1 MCDKKNSVLFN
12 DTECIVL
19 SPNFKLTNESQ
30 VLLKVPRK
38 NNMYSVDLK
47 NIVPKGGLT
56 CLFAKA
62 TSDESKLWHRR
73 LGHINFKTMNKL
85 IKGNLVRGLPS
96 KLFENNQT
104 CIACQKGKQHR
115 AYYKSKTG
123 RIVMIKRLHDNL
135 EVTTAKVCV
144 TAAKLKLVMFINSNE
159 KYAKCLTQFELRF
172 DTLQRLRLD
181 ISSSESYVANIK
193 GKKNG
198 RMMLES
204 IVNGPLIYPTIE
216 ENSVIRPKKYAELT
230 EQEKLQD
237 DCDVQAI
244 NVILQGLSPDVY
256 SFVNHCLVV
265 PVFLPGD
272 DLIACLN
279 KSMAFM
285 STVVASRFP
294 STNNQ
299 LRTFLIQET
308 KLLFRMAGLLFNKF
322 KGDKESGQVLD
333 EERLAFLADPQI
345 PDGQAIQ
352 TTILQNDAF
361 ETDDLDAYDSDCDD
375 ISSAKAVLI
384 DNLSS
389 YGLDVLSETEQ
400 LAVTQTPIEI
410 EVLKE
415 LLTVFNKEVIP
426 FINSIRASFEDF
438 ENGLYS
444 ELNEVKTVF
453 NQMESAVEQCS
464 VDKKYFDIQN
474 KELSLDNDRL
484 LDHIICQDVMNIVM
498 HDNYVPVNVL
508 SANHKCLVDGN
519 LQSERLKQE
528 NDHLFELLLSQ
539 DIVHICVNSL
549 ATLTNYAKMEQ
560 DYCNT
565 PKIGSQR
572 NVFPGALLHNT
583 IAQV

>member
-1 MCDKKNSVLFN
+1 MA
-12 DTECIVL
+12 
-19 SPNFKLTNESQ
+19 
-30 VLLKVPRK
+30 
-38 NNMYSVDLK
+38 Y
-47 NIVPKGGLT
+47 G
-56 CLFAKA
+56 KA
-62 TSDESKLWHRR
+62 
-73 LGHINFKTMNKL
+73 
-85 IKGNLVRGLPS
+85 
-96 KLFENNQT
+96 
-104 CIACQKGKQHR
+104 
-115 AYYKSKTG
+115 
-123 RIVMIKRLHDNL
+123 
-135 EVTTAKVCV
+135 
-144 TAAKLKLVMFINSNE
+144 
-159 KYAKCLTQFELRF
+159 
-172 DTLQRLRLD
+172 
-181 ISSSESYVANIK
+181 
-193 GKKNG
+193 
-198 RMMLES
+198 
-204 IVNGPLIYPTIE
+204 
-216 ENSVIRPKKYAELT
+216 
-230 EQEKLQD
+230 
-237 DCDVQAI
+237 
-244 NVILQGLSPDVY
+244 
-256 SFVNHCLVV
+256 
-265 PVFLPGD
+265 
-272 DLIACLN
+272 
-279 KSMAFM
+279 
-285 STVVASRFP
+285 
-294 STNNQ
+294 
-299 LRTFLIQET
+299 
-308 KLLFRMAGLLFNKF
+308 
-322 KGDKESGQVLD
+322 ESGQVLD

-389 YGLDVLSETEQ
+389 YGLDVLSEKHDVIFVVDEEETLILEEENRSKMLSKQ
-400 LAVTQTPIEI
+400 NDPF
-410 EVLKE
+410 LKE
-415 LLTVFNKEVIP
+415 KKINISPINYNELNKL
-426 FINSIRASFEDF
+426 AEDF
-438 ENGLYS
+438 EKHFVPHMQLS
-444 ELNEVKTVF
+444 AEQAFRELNEVKTVF

-583 IAQV
+583 IAQVMRERPLSVV